1 MAIKLIQNYSF
12 DASEK
17 KVTLTDYTT
26 IALAGFISI
35 VNATDNILIYN
46 HADPLKGGTVATN
59 IITLTLDVTTMDD
72 ADKLMV
78 LYDDGSTAQK
88 SVASI
93 TDWTA
98 VAQNT
103 VVHSGELDCSLMAA
117 GHLAIQAFLDT
128 ETAHTGTEFIV
139 QTSSTTTGDE
149 DWNEWTRFVGLI
161 GTANTESITNNPLAA
176 GGASITVA
184 ATAGY
189 TVGLLFAIE
198 DATLINSEL
207 CMATAIVTDTSIAI
221 LDGVTNEHAN
231 TADLFNI
238 AMTQTVMLAP
248 SVMRVRVTINNGY
261 DADGSTLNY
270 KLRINKVTSL

>member
-238 AMTQTVMLAP
+238 ALTQIVMLAP
-248 SVMRVRVTINNGY
+248 SVMRVRVVVNNGY

-270 KLRINKVTSL
+270 KLRVCKVTSL